1 MWHQVSTIV
10 DVAFLSSHFCVFC
23 MFKPHNTYILFFIF
37 FTNLSIYSAAFQV
50 ACVMTIWSQLQ
61 PAYAANMWNE
71 ALNKRLGTKVC
82 CNLYLSR
89 APICVCVS
97 L

>member
-1 MWHQVSTIV
+1 MKYQLLSMLLFCLLISVSF
-10 DVAFLSSHFCVFC
+10 ACLSHAIHIS
-23 MFKPHNTYILFFIF
+23 YFFFFFF